1 MKYKVGERVR
11 VRSDLV
17 NDDRIEYA
25 MHDSDI
31 TNSVNSKMMTFLGK
45 IVTIADYEWGQYV
58 IKEDDGI
65 WSWTDEMFE
74 SKTATLPDERQN
86 VDLDI
91 TKLYE

>member
-25 MHDSDI
+25 MHGSDT
-31 TNSVNSKMMTFLGK
+31 TNVVNDKMMTFFGK
-45 IVTIADYEWGQYV
+45 IVTIAGYEYGQYV
-58 IKEDDGI
+58 IKEDDRV
-65 WSWTDEMFE
+65 WHWTDEMFE